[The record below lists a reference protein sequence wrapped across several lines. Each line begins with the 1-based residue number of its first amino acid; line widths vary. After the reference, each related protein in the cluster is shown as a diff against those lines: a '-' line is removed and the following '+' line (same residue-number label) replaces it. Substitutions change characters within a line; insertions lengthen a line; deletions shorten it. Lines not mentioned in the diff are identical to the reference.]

1 MKMFYSCVTIATHRH
16 LGPWFQEM
24 YVRDTLCTCFKIC
37 LRFLIQNIKKK
48 SKTSLQTSR
57 WQLLLLFYNFVK
69 VKTTLMLFWQAYG
82 FLLYVR
88 KEAEF
93 LTQFF
98 AIKKTSNQQRF
109 PFFDLCMPYQ
119 KNYFFLKLLVFFL
132 PYHFTFCFT
141 LKIEALVLFNDIL
154 FT

>member
-57 WQLLLLFYNFVK
+57 WPLS
-69 VKTTLMLFWQAYG
+69 A
-82 FLLYVR
+82 
-88 KEAEF
+88 
-93 LTQFF
+93 LTVVVVVVLQFC
-98 AIKKTSNQQRF
+98 KS
-109 PFFDLCMPYQ
+109 
-119 KNYFFLKLLVFFL
+119 KNYFDIVLTSLRLLVVR
-132 PYHFTFCFT
+132 
-141 LKIEALVLFNDIL
+141 A
-154 FT
+154 